1 MLWPPIMKN
10 TLRPFRKVFST
21 SSPLW
26 TAALACVLQTLTL
39 AATAAVGEA
48 GQMDG
53 GTPPKVDFSYAF
65 ATPHRIT
72 VGRPDASDRTLL
84 DLQPG
89 SLRMAWTYDCL
100 AMPQYP
106 LNAFKTPKT
115 DWDIRITPQIDGHG
129 FARSRWTRLDGVL
142 PGLENV
148 YDDKAGSVRL
158 EVIGGTTAAV
168 VRVEITTT
176 DSQPHQVVLRCESAR
191 WGENPAWVEPSQHVG
206 DNLQAGWNERADRV
220 LMLGLAADA
229 YSLQADGQSPSPR
242 SMVLVWN
249 LKPGEKRV
257 GWIVRPYHG
266 YAADLP
272 ALRKHDWAKEM
283 SAGRREWHDLL
294 GRAVKLSIPD
304 AGVANGYS
312 ACLAD
317 LFIMREP
324 AIDGYIGAAPG
335 TETYRAH
342 NPAEA
347 GIVAIALDQNGFH
360 RESADGYRIS
370 LDMQEADGN
379 WNDNR
384 GWCHLVWFGSGFKS
398 WVALEHYRIT
408 RDRKY
413 LAGVYPRMAASSR
426 WQERQRTRT
435 RSANGERPLTYGLM
449 PRGFGDCGVKDG
461 NDLYGQFLP
470 HNIWAVYADRVS
482 WETAEILKKTADAAE
497 LKKIYETAR
506 RDLLTAIERGAIQ
519 ANGYRW
525 IPGTP
530 GKTAGSRWGVLNIA
544 FPCGLLAPDHELVTG
559 TLRHVESWLSPG
571 GIPVNTG
578 WLTNG
583 MWVAITLDNVAEVH
597 LQRGN
602 GDAAARYL
610 YATLNHG
617 TPLYTW
623 CEERGQEAG
632 SAKCTGDR
640 QHLWTPVAVIRALRD
655 MMVMENGNDLHLA
668 LGTAREWL
676 ASGKPVGISAAPTH
690 FGPVSYQMR
699 FDATASRVS
708 GEVTFSNRTPAA
720 SAVLHIRLPG
730 GPKVKSVDPESK
742 ATVVLDGSAIRWN
755 APRGT
760 VKFQAGIAR

>member
-1 MLWPPIMKN
+1 MKT
-10 TLRPFRKVFST
+10 TLQSLGKEFTILSLFST
-21 SSPLW
+21 
-26 TAALACVLQTLTL
+26 TTLACLLCAEFFIAAAP
-39 AATAAVGEA
+39 AAT
-48 GQMDG
+48 
-53 GTPPKVDFSYAF
+53 PKVDFSYAF

-89 SLRMAWTYDCL
+89 NLRMAWTYDHL

-115 DWDIRITPQIDGHG
+115 DWDIRITPQIDGHA

-142 PGLENV
+142 PALEND
-148 YDDKAGSVRL
+148 YEDNTGRVRL
-158 EVIGGTTAAV
+158 EVVGGTTAAV
-168 VRVEITTT
+168 VRVEIAAA

-191 WGENPAWVEPSQHVG
+191 WGENPGWVEPAQYAG
-206 DNLQAGWNERADRV
+206 DNMVAGWNERADRV
-220 LMLGLAADA
+220 LVLGLNADT
-229 YSLQADGQSPSPR
+229 YSLQNDGRPPSPR

-257 GWIVRPYHG
+257 GWIVRPYRAYG
-266 YAADLP
+266 ADLP
-272 ALRKHDWAKEM
+272 MLRKHDWAKEM
-283 SAGRREWHDLL
+283 NAGRREWRDLL
-294 GRAVKLSIPD
+294 GRATKLSIPD
-304 AGVANGYS
+304 PGVANGYL

-324 AIDGYIGAAPG
+324 AVHGYLGAVPG

-360 RESADGYRIS
+360 RESTDGYRNEI
-370 LDMQEADGN
+370 DMQEADGN
-379 WNDNR
+379 WNDHR
-384 GWCHLVWFGSGFKS
+384 GWGHLVWICSGFKS
-398 WVALEHYRIT
+398 WVAIEHYRLT

-413 LAGVYPRMAASSR
+413 LAAVYPRMAASSR
-426 WQERQRTRT
+426 WQEHQRMRTRH
-435 RSANGERPLTYGLM
+435 AGGDRPLTYGLM

-461 NDLYGQFLP
+461 DDLYGQFLP
-470 HNIWAVYADRVS
+470 HNIWAVYADRIS

-497 LKKIYETAR
+497 LKKIYDNAR
-506 RDLLTAIERGAIQ
+506 FDLLTAIERGAIQ
-519 ANGYRW
+519 GNGYRW
-525 IPGTP
+525 IPGVP
-530 GKTAGSRWGVLNIA
+530 GKTSGSRWGVLNAA
-544 FPCGLLAPDHELVTG
+544 FPCGLLAPDHELISG
-559 TLRHVESWLSPG
+559 TLRHIESWLSPG

-640 QHLWTPVAVIRALRD
+640 QHLWTPVAVVRALRD
-655 MMVMENGNDLHLA
+655 MMVMERNDGLDLA
-668 LGTAREWL
+668 LGTERAWL
-676 ASGKPVGISAAPTH
+676 ALGKPVGIANAPTH
-690 FGPVSYQMR
+690 FGRVSYRMEH
-699 FDATASRVS
+699 APSSSTVT
-708 GEVTFSNRTPAA
+708 GEVKFASGSTAA
-720 SAVLHIRLPG
+720 WAVLHIRLPNG
-730 GPKVKSVDPESK
+730 LKVKSVDSQSG
-742 ATVVLDGSAIRWN
+742 AVVEPDGSGIRWKS
-755 APRGT
+755 PQG
-760 VKFQAGIAR
+760 VKKFHVVVEN

>member
-1 MLWPPIMKN
+1 MRYNIGL
-10 TLRPFRKVFST
+10 LGLVS
-21 SSPLW
+21 
-26 TAALACVLQTLTL
+26 A
-39 AATAAVGEA
+39 AAVAAANVCAGE
-48 GQMDG
+48 
-53 GTPPKVDFSYAF
+53 TPKVDFSYAF
-65 ATPHRIT
+65 ATPHRVT

-89 SLRMAWTYDCL
+89 SLRMAWTYDSL

-115 DWDIRITPQIDGHG
+115 DWDVRITPQIDGRA
-129 FARSRWTRLDGVL
+129 FARSRWTRLDGML

-148 YDDKAGSVRL
+148 YEDKAGCVRL
-158 EVIGGTTAAV
+158 EVIGGTTAAI
-168 VRVEITTT
+168 VRVEIAVK

-191 WGENPAWVEPSQHVG
+191 WGENPAWVEPAQYAG
-206 DNLQAGWNERADRV
+206 DNLTAGWNERADRLLV
-220 LMLGLAADA
+220 LGVGADA
-229 YSLQADGQSPSPR
+229 YSLATNGQPPSPR
-242 SMVLVWN
+242 SIVLVWN
-249 LKPGEKRV
+249 SKAGEKRV
-257 GWIVRPYHG
+257 GWIVRPYRAYG
-266 YAADLP
+266 ADLP
-272 ALRKHDWAKEM
+272 VLRKHDWAKEM
-283 SAGRREWHDLL
+283 AAGRREWRDLL
-294 GRAVKLSIPD
+294 ARATTLSIPD
-304 AGVANGYS
+304 AGVVNGYL

-324 AIDGYIGAAPG
+324 AIDGYLGAVPG

-379 WNDNR
+379 WNDHR
-384 GWCHLVWFGSGFKS
+384 GWGHLVWFCSGFKS
-398 WVALEHYRIT
+398 WVAMEHYRLT
-408 RDRKY
+408 RDAKY
-413 LAGVYPRMAASSR
+413 LADLYPRMAASSR
-426 WQERQRTRT
+426 WQERQRART
-435 RSANGERPLTYGLM
+435 RHANGERPLAYGLM

-482 WETAEILKKTADAAE
+482 WEAAEILGKTADVAE
-497 LKKIYETAR
+497 LKKIYDAGR
-506 RDLLTAIERGAIQ
+506 RDLLAAIERGAIQ
-519 ANGYRW
+519 ENGYRW

-530 GKTAGSRWGVLNIA
+530 GKTTGSRWGVLNIA

-559 TLRHVESWLSPG
+559 TLRHIESHLSPG

-578 WLTNG
+578 WLTDG
-583 MWVAITLDNVAEVH
+583 MWVAITLDNVAEVQ

-602 GDAAARYL
+602 GDAAAGYL

-640 QHLWTPVAVIRALRD
+640 QHLWTPVAVVRALRD
-655 MMVMENGNDLHLA
+655 MLVMEHGDGLDLA
-668 LGTAREWL
+668 LGTQREWL
-676 ASGKPVGISAAPTH
+676 ASGKPVGIAAAPTH
-690 FGPVSYQMR
+690 FGPVSYQMHY
-699 FDATASRVS
+699 DAAGSRVT
-708 GEVTFSNRTPAA
+708 GEVTFSDRSPPAW
-720 SAVLHIRLPG
+720 AVLHIRLPDG
-730 GPKVKSVDPESK
+730 LRVRSVDADSGAAVEP
-742 ATVVLDGSAIRWN
+742 AGSGIRWK
-755 APRGT
+755 APRAT
-760 VKFQAGIAR
+760 KKFQVTVARLENK

>member
-1 MLWPPIMKN
+1 MKGNKLCWLSSVAILWAVAGPAAWAA
-10 TLRPFRKVFST
+10 
-21 SSPLW
+21 SPTPAP
-26 TAALACVLQTLTL
+26 TAA
-39 AATAAVGEA
+39 AAGEA
-48 GQMDG
+48 RQEGG

-115 DWDIRITPQIDGHG
+115 DWDIRITPQIDGHA
-129 FARSRWTRLDGVL
+129 FAHSRWTRLDGML
-142 PGLENV
+142 PALENV
-148 YDDKAGSVRL
+148 YDDKAGCAKL
-158 EVIGGTTAAV
+158 EVIGGTIAAV
-168 VRVEITTT
+168 VRVEIANT

-191 WGENPAWVEPSQHVG
+191 WGENPGWVEPSQYAA
-206 DNLQAGWNERADRV
+206 DNLTAGWNERADRV

-229 YSLQADGQSPSPR
+229 YSLQTDGQPPSPK

-257 GWIVRPYHG
+257 GWIVRPYRA

-272 ALRKHDWAKEM
+272 MLRKHDWAKEM
-283 SAGRREWHDLL
+283 AAGRREWHDLL
-294 GRAVKLSIPD
+294 GRATKLSIPD
-304 AGVANGYS
+304 QGVANGYL

-324 AIDGYIGAAPG
+324 AIHGYLGAVPG

-379 WNDNR
+379 WNDHR
-384 GWCHLVWFGSGFKS
+384 GWGHLVWFCSGFKS
-398 WVALEHYRIT
+398 WVAMEHYRLT
-408 RDRKY
+408 HDRKY
-413 LAGVYPRMAASSR
+413 LANVYPRMVASSR
-426 WQERQRTRT
+426 WQERQRART
-435 RSANGERPLTYGLM
+435 RHTDGERPLTFGLM

-461 NDLYGQFLP
+461 DDLYGQFLP
-470 HNIWAVYADRVS
+470 HNIWAVYADRIS
-482 WETAEILKKTADAAE
+482 WEAAEILGKTAAAAE
-497 LKKIYETAR
+497 LKTIYETAR
-506 RDLLTAIERGAIQ
+506 RDLLMAIERGAIQ
-519 ANGYRW
+519 ENGYRW

-530 GKTAGSRWGVLNIA
+530 GKTTGSRWGVLNIA

-559 TLRHVESWLSPG
+559 TLRHIEAHLSPG

-640 QHLWTPVAVIRALRD
+640 QHLWTPVAVVRALRD
-655 MMVMENGNDLHLA
+655 MMVMEHGDGLQLA
-668 LGTAREWL
+668 LGAPREWL
-676 ASGKPVGISAAPTH
+676 ASGKPVGITAAPTH
-690 FGPVSYQMR
+690 FGSVSYQMR
-699 FDATASRVS
+699 FDATTSRVS
-708 GEVTFSNRTPAA
+708 GEVTFPDRAPPAWT
-720 SAVLHIRLPG
+720 VLHIHLPDG
-730 GPKVKSVDPESK
+730 LQVKSVNSES
-742 ATVVLDGSAIRWN
+742 AASVVSDGSGIRWKTS
-755 APRGT
+755 RGT
-760 VKFQAGIAR
+760 VKFCATLGR

>member
-1 MLWPPIMKN
+1 MKN
-10 TLRPFRKVFST
+10 MLQPIGQGFFTSTLLWVATFGCALCAG
-21 SSPLW
+21 SSI
-26 TAALACVLQTLTL
+26 AAAPVS
-39 AATAAVGEA
+39 A
-48 GQMDG
+48 
-53 GTPPKVDFSYAF
+53 PKVDFSYAF

-72 VGRPDASDRTLL
+72 VGRPDSSDRTLL

-89 SLRMAWTYDCL
+89 SLRMAWTYDHL
-100 AMPQYP
+100 AMSQFP

-129 FARSRWTRLDGVL
+129 FTRSRWTRLDGML

-148 YDDKAGSVRL
+148 YDDKAGCVRL

-168 VRVEITTT
+168 VRVEIAAA

-191 WGENPAWVEPSQHVG
+191 WGENPGWVEPAQYAG
-206 DNLQAGWNERADRV
+206 DNLVAGWNERADRV
-220 LMLGLAADA
+220 LVLGLNADT
-229 YSLQADGQSPSPR
+229 YSLQTDGRPPTPR
-242 SMVLVWN
+242 SVVLVWN

-257 GWIVRPYHG
+257 GWIVRPYRAH
-266 YAADLP
+266 AADLP
-272 ALRKHDWAKEM
+272 MLRNHDWAKEM
-283 SAGRREWHDLL
+283 TAGWREWRDLL
-294 GRAVKLSIPD
+294 GRAAKLNIPD
-304 AGVANGYS
+304 EGVANGYS

-324 AIDGYIGAAPG
+324 AIKGYLGAVPG
-335 TETYRAH
+335 TEMYRAH

-379 WNDNR
+379 WNDNC
-384 GWCHLVWFGSGFKS
+384 GWGHLVWFCSGFKS
-398 WVALEHYRIT
+398 WVAMEHYRIT

-435 RSANGERPLTYGLM
+435 RRTGGERPLTFGLM
-449 PRGFGDCGVKDG
+449 PRGFGDCGVKDD

-482 WETAEILKKTADAAE
+482 WEAAEILKQTADAAE
-497 LKKIYETAR
+497 LKKIYDSAR
-506 RDLLTAIERGAIQ
+506 SDLLTAIERGAIQ
-519 ANGYRW
+519 GNGYRW
-525 IPGTP
+525 IPGVP
-530 GKTAGSRWGVLNIA
+530 GKTSGSRWGVLNAA
-544 FPCGLLAPDHELVTG
+544 FPCGLLAPDHELVSG
-559 TLRHVESWLSPG
+559 TLRHIESWLSPG

-640 QHLWTPVAVIRALRD
+640 QHLWTPVAVVRALRD
-655 MMVMENGNDLHLA
+655 MMVMEDGDGLRLA

-676 ASGKPVGISAAPTH
+676 ASGKPVGVAAAPTH
-690 FGPVSYQMR
+690 FGRVFYQMR
-699 FDATASRVS
+699 FDATRSRVV
-708 GEVTFSNRTPAA
+708 GEVAFPDRAPPAWV
-720 SAVLHIRLPG
+720 VLHIRLPG
-730 GPKVKSVDPESK
+730 GLQVKSVNAESA
-742 ATVVLDGSAIRWN
+742 ATVESDGAGIRWK
-755 APRGT
+755 APRGRRT
-760 VKFQAGIAR
+760 FQAIVGS